1 MSMLLYVE
9 TRNNEVVQND
19 VLGTFKTDEER
30 SIILQ
35 NEIDLCIFNGAAR
48 GVLEALE
55 SWDMKSTLTYQYDT
69 RTRRYGNW
77 VVVS

>member
-9 TRNNEVVQND
+9 TRNNEVVQNY
-19 VLGTFKTDEER
+19 VLGAFNNDEVR
-30 SIILQ
+30 DLVLRR
-35 NEIDLCIFNGAAR
+35 EIDLCIESGAAL
-48 GVLEALE
+48 GVINALE